1 MTPRMTKEPNDGDAC
16 IQSARHLCR
25 LRQRRQRIPD
35 HPRVGEPLRF
45 RLRTPDGSRGS
56 EPALGPD
63 RRRAARQR
71 HHCVHRCG
79 RTDPRPG
86 PAFVCD
92 GNQGQQIVND
102 LHGRYYEQT
111 LRGNLFT
118 AHAIVTAPVIYT
130 TAAGTGGPLL
140 WNGSSTVRA
149 AILAVGWGISTVTTV
164 AAVIGLT
171 GNNGQTAA
179 PGSTTAVDSVKNCYM
194 GAAAPAC
201 TAYRVG
207 TPTNR
212 PATSSIRSAIC
223 TPARSP
229 SIPTACTGSTSAGCL
244 SCPRAVGFRSP
255 HPRPRRPRS
264 AISEWFGRKSRSC
277 EPPDGVRC

>member
-1 MTPRMTKEPNDGDAC
+1 MASVGTVGPQNYADNSTPGAG
-16 IQSARHLCR
+16 I
-25 LRQRRQRIPD
+25 RQ
-35 HPRVGEPLRF
+35 
-45 RLRTPDGSRGS
+45 
-56 EPALGPD
+56 
-63 RRRAARQR
+63 
-71 HHCVHRCG
+71 
-79 RTDPRPG
+79 
-86 PAFVCD
+86 

-207 TPTNR
+207 TPT
-212 PATSSIRSAIC
+212 
-223 TPARSP
+223 
-229 SIPTACTGSTSAGCL
+229 SAGNFFHPL
-244 SCPRAVGFRSP
+244 GHLHTGALTVDTDGMHWVDIGGMFILPPGGWISFAASATASTTVGN
-255 HPRPRRPRS
+255 
-264 AISEWFGRKSRSC
+264 FGMVW
-277 EPPDGVRC
+277 EEVPIV